1 MSNLTEQQKAKIK
14 ADLHSG
20 AAKVASKANAK
31 AKSATGW
38 KKWLYAAS
46 AIIAGAVAFFTATAC
61 TASYSQ
67 TAAGDIS
74 ATVTVVQPSNK

>member
-1 MSNLTEQQKAKIK
+1 MKNTLNST
-14 ADLHSG
+14 
-20 AAKVASKANAK
+20 ASKIATAANTK

-38 KKWLYAAS
+38 RKWVYAAL

>member
-1 MSNLTEQQKAKIK
+1 MTEHQKSQIK
-14 ADLHSG
+14 ADLHTG
-20 AAKVASKANAK
+20 AARVASTANAK

-38 KKWLYAAS
+38 RRWLYAIL

-61 TASYSQ
+61 TASYAQ

>member
-1 MSNLTEQQKAKIK
+1 MKNTLNST
-14 ADLHSG
+14 
-20 AAKVASKANAK
+20 ASKIATAANTK

-38 KKWLYAAS
+38 RKWLYAAA

-74 ATVTVVQPSNK
+74 ATVTVVQPSTK

>member
-1 MSNLTEQQKAKIK
+1 MTEEKAQLKANLHT
-14 ADLHSG
+14 G
-20 AAKVASKANAK
+20 AARVASTANAK

-38 KKWLYAAS
+38 RRWLYAAA
-46 AIIAGAVAFFTATAC
+46 AILAGAVAFFTATAC

-74 ATVTVVQPSNK
+74 ATVTVVQPSSK

>member
-1 MSNLTEQQKAKIK
+1 MTEQQKSQIK
-14 ADLHSG
+14 ADLHTG
-20 AAKVASKANAK
+20 ASRVASTANAK

-38 KKWLYAAS
+38 RRWVYAAL

-61 TASYSQ
+61 SASYSQ